1 MNLFCQRDR
10 TDLDRYHNPYNLCHR
25 VDGIIINEIEQTLNR
40 CFNPCYPCYRV
51 DGINNQR
58 DRTYLGRCHN
68 TSYPCHRVDE
78 EQISE
83 IGQALDG
90 RRIHA
95 CVVTR

>member
-10 TDLDRYHNPYNLCHR
+10 TDLDICHNPYHPCHL

-40 CFNPCYPCYRV
+40 CFNPYHLC
-51 DGINNQR
+51 
-58 DRTYLGRCHN
+58 L
-68 TSYPCHRVDE
+68 RVDE

-95 CVVTR
+95 CVVCVEEITLRILLDD